1 MNIWIAVVC
10 AIAYLGVLFGIA
22 WYGDKRAL
30 EGRSIVNN
38 PYIYA
43 LSLAVYCTAWTFYG
57 SVGRAAT
64 AGVTF
69 LPVYL
74 GPSLAAPLLFII
86 LQKITMIS
94 KNQRITSIADFISAR
109 YGKSTSLGV
118 IVALIAVIG
127 VVPYISIQLK
137 AITQSF
143 ETIIE
148 TEDLPA
154 FFDRNELYGGTA
166 LYVTLV
172 LAVFAILFGARHL
185 DASER
190 HEGMIAAV
198 AFESI
203 VKLVA
208 FLAVGLFVTFGLF
221 EGFGDLFSQAA
232 VHEATRSLFDF
243 DGGMELANNWMWVTV
258 ISMFAVLCLP
268 RQFHVGVVE
277 NTNIRHLRRAAWL
290 FPLYLLLINIF
301 VIPIALGGLLI
312 LPPELGNADTFV
324 LNLPLYES
332 HEALALLVFI
342 GGISAS
348 TSMVIV
354 SSIALSI
361 MVSNNLVTPLLIQ
374 TSVIRDEEVT
384 NVSTRLLNIR
394 RLSIAFIL
402 FLAYWYFEITDNY
415 TIVSIG
421 LISFIAAAQFAP
433 ILLGGLY
440 WKEATKTGAILG
452 LIAGFVVWFYTLV
465 VPTFVSNGFIA
476 PSLIEEGWGGYH
488 WLRPTALFGIENMDA
503 VSQAAFWSLL
513 FNVSFYV
520 GGSLLSQQSMIERTQ
535 ADLFV
540 NIEKYTKRPMD
551 YDVLKR
557 KASVTDLRFL
567 LDRFVGSERTQK
579 ILENY
584 ASRNEIDLSKITEV
598 NAEFLNHIET
608 LLTGAIGAASART
621 LINSIVKE
629 DPISMEEVMQILDET
644 QEIVM
649 YSKALEAKSK
659 ELEVTTQE
667 LKTAN
672 AQLQELDKLKDDF
685 IATITHEL
693 RTPITSIKAFA
704 KILQENDLDT
714 AEEARFMSIIVSES
728 ERIARLVNQ
737 VLDLKKIQ
745 SGQADY
751 DFQDYAL
758 ADIIEAAV
766 RSVQQVADDQ
776 NTEIFL
782 QLIKADAL
790 VSADRDKL
798 MQVLVNLLSNALKFC
813 DRDAGRIDVQ
823 LTTHDDIA
831 RITVV
836 DNGIGIPLDKQA
848 LIFDRFTQLGNKK
861 MGKPTGSGLGL
872 FITKAIVEQHDGNIG
887 VESREGQ
894 GATFW
899 VTLPLKLPTS

>member
-1 MNIWIAVVC
+1 MNIWIAVLS

-22 WYGDKRAL
+22 WYGDRRAL
-30 EGRSIVNN
+30 AGRSIVNN

-64 AGVTF
+64 GGVTF

-74 GPSLAAPLLFII
+74 GPSLAAPLLFLV
-86 LQKITMIS
+86 LQKIAMIS
-94 KNQRITSIADFISAR
+94 KHQRTTSIADFISAR

-118 IVALIAVIG
+118 IVALIAVVGI
-127 VVPYISIQLK
+127 VPYISIQLK

-148 TEDLPA
+148 AEALPA
-154 FFDRNELYGGTA
+154 FFDQSEFYGGTA

-208 FLAVGLFVTFGLF
+208 FLAVGVFVTYGVFD
-221 EGFGDLFSQAA
+221 GFGDLFAQAA
-232 VHEATRSLFDF
+232 VAEATRSLFDF
-243 DGGMELANNWMWVTV
+243 DGTMTLANNWMWVTI

-277 NTNIRHLRRAAWL
+277 LTNLRHLRRAAWL
-290 FPLYLLLINIF
+290 FPLYLLLINVF
-301 VIPIALGGLLI
+301 VIPIALAGLLT
-312 LPPELGNADTFV
+312 LPPELANGDTYV
-324 LNLPLYES
+324 LNLPLQS
-332 HEALALLVFI
+332 SQPALALLVFI

-402 FLAYWYFEITDNY
+402 FLAYWYFELTDNY

-421 LISFIAAAQFAP
+421 LISFTAAAQFAP

-440 WKEATKTGAILG
+440 WKEATKTGARLG
-452 LIAGFVVWFYTLV
+452 LLAGFVVWFYTLV

-476 PSLIEEGWGGYH
+476 PGLIEEGWMGQR
-488 WLRPTALFGIENMDA
+488 WLRPTALFGIENMDT
-503 VSQAAFWSLL
+503 VSQAAFWSLF
-513 FNVSFYV
+513 FNVSFYI

-540 NIEKYTKRPMD
+540 HIEKYTRRPMD

-557 KASVTDLRFL
+557 KASVADLRFL
-567 LDRFVGSERTQK
+567 LDRFVGSERTQQ
-579 ILENY
+579 ILANY
-584 ASRNEIDLSKITEV
+584 ASRNDIDLAKITEV
-598 NAEFLNHIET
+598 NADFLNYIET

-621 LINSIVKE
+621 LINSIVQE

-649 YSKALEAKSK
+649 YSKALEAKSQ
-659 ELEVTTQE
+659 ELEATTQE
-667 LKTAN
+667 LKAVN
-672 AQLQELDKLKDDF
+672 AQLHELDKLKDDF

-704 KILQENDLDT
+704 KILQENDLDPEQET
-714 AEEARFMSIIVSES
+714 QFIHIIVSES

-745 SGQADY
+745 SGQVDY
-751 DFQDYAL
+751 DFQPQDLPAVL
-758 ADIIEAAV
+758 EAAV

-776 NTEIFL
+776 NTSIRL
-782 QLIKADAL
+782 LLPKAEVTVL
-790 VSADRDKL
+790 ADRDKL

-813 DRDAGRIDVQ
+813 DRQAGRIDVQ
-823 LTTHDDIA
+823 LTTSDA
-831 RITVV
+831 TATITVT
-836 DNGIGIPLDKQA
+836 DNGIGIPHDKQA

-872 FITKAIVEQHDGNIG
+872 FITKAIVEHHDGSIG
-887 VESREGQ
+887 VRSTPNH

-899 VTLPLKLPTS
+899 VSLPLKLPPS